1 MHVVD
6 GIRDDSTYPRP
17 ADFLPEVG
25 QHLESTEDYTTWVVA
40 LLRDGEH
47 YLTATRNLRGISLSL
62 ECGQESVIL
71 CGGKAECPAH
81 SYTYPSQQR
90 NTRR

>member
-1 MHVVD
+1 MHIVN

-40 LLRDGEH
+40 LLDKGH
-47 YLTATRNLRGISLSL
+47 YLTATKNVQGISLSL
-62 ECGQESVIL
+62 ECGQETVMVH
-71 CGGKAECPAH
+71 GGAAECPAH